1 MAIVGPPVAES
12 IMVIAAH
19 PDDIESWC
27 AGTLA
32 LAVDKGA
39 TVRLLLVTSGE
50 HGSSDPM
57 AEPQAGTAE
66 QTAEMASESKVWQPS
81 EGLERTLFTTL
92 ASVVTG
98 AGFAA
103 LLAGVSLLTGIP
115 VTLRNGA
122 IWGLCGFIAI
132 TLAPSA
138 GLPPALPG
146 VPSGDLAF
154 RQIWWAGTVLATGLA
169 LYLIATRWTFWSIAA
184 AIVLIAAPHFIA
196 LPQPADPTS
205 AVPPILAAV
214 YVSNVLAAAAVFW
227 SLIGVFLG
235 YALQKFSRDIHAT

>member
-1 MAIVGPPVAES
+1 MIGRVILAALLAG
-12 IMVIAAH
+12 IAAG
-19 PDDIESWC
+19 I
-27 AGTLA
+27 LM
-32 LAVDKGA
+32 
-39 TVRLLLVTSGE
+39 SGIQQLRITPLILE
-50 HGSSDPM
+50 AEKYETPM
-57 AEPQAGTAE
+57 AEPQASTAE
-66 QTAEMASESKVWQPS
+66 QTAGATEAASEVKAWEPS
-81 EGLERTLFTTL
+81 EGFERTLFTTL
-92 ASVVTG
+92 ASVLTG

-169 LYLIATRWTFWSIAA
+169 LYLIATRWTFWPIAA
-184 AIVLIAAPHFIA
+184 AIALIAAPHFIA

>member
-1 MAIVGPPVAES
+1 MIGRVILAALLAG
-12 IMVIAAH
+12 IAAGILMSGIQQLRIT
-19 PDDIESWC
+19 PLILE
-27 AGTLA
+27 AE
-32 LAVDKGA
+32 KYE
-39 TVRLLLVTSGE
+39 TS
-50 HGSSDPM
+50 M

-66 QTAEMASESKVWQPS
+66 QTAEATEAASENKVWEPS
-81 EGLERTLFTTL
+81 EGFERMLFTTL
-92 ASVVTG
+92 SSVVTG

-146 VPSGDLAF
+146 VPAGDLSF

-169 LYLIATRWTFWSIAA
+169 LYILATRRTFWPLVA
-184 AIVLIAAPHFIA
+184 AIALIAAPHLIA
-196 LPQPADPTS
+196 LPEPADPTS
-205 AVPPILAAV
+205 VVPPILAAV
-214 YVSNVLAAAAVFW
+214 YVSNVLAAAAIFW
-227 SLIGVFLG
+227 CLIGVFLG

>member
-1 MAIVGPPVAES
+1 MIGRVILAALLAG
-12 IMVIAAH
+12 IAAGILMSGIQQVRIT
-19 PDDIESWC
+19 PLIIE
-27 AGTLA
+27 AERYET
-32 LAVDKGA
+32 
-39 TVRLLLVTSGE
+39 
-50 HGSSDPM
+50 PM
-57 AEPQAGTAE
+57 AAPQADGAG
-66 QTAEMASESKVWQPS
+66 QTAGETNAALDGKSWEPS
-81 EGLERTLFTTL
+81 EGFERTLFTTIS
-92 ASVVTG
+92 SVVTG

-115 VTLRNGA
+115 VTPRNGA

-146 VPSGDLAF
+146 VPAGDLAF

-169 LYLIATRWTFWSIAA
+169 LYLFAVRKTFWPLAA
-184 AIVLIAAPHFIA
+184 AIALLAVPHLIA
-196 LPQPADPTS
+196 LPEPANSES

-235 YALQKFSRDIHAT
+235 YALQRFSSEIHAA